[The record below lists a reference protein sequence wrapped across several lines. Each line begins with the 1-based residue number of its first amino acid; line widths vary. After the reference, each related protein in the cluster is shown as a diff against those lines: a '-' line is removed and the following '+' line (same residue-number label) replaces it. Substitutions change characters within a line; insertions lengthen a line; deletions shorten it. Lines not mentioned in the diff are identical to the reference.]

1 MRFHKGSGV
10 STRCSWQPASR
21 AYFSSANSDPRL
33 SSGIVFFNPL
43 SPTPLTSTVSD
54 LQDSFIFAFTWS
66 LKLGV
71 NVALTFSI
79 FAQMGLVVQ
88 RWNFD
93 RRGSFWLEKKEV
105 DTPVSSLSAVW
116 RIHETA
122 AMCNSY
128 LPMVREYFYHHLH
141 LHHLLLIIIILCQ
154 SLLKRLIMLILAWLN
169 ALHYYALVLWCWLP
183 SLFMF
188 LIKYR

>member
-43 SPTPLTSTVSD
+43 SPTPLTSTISD

-128 LPMVREYFYHHLH
+128 LPMVREHFLSSSSSSYYYYSLS
-141 LHHLLLIIIILCQ
+141 ILTEET
-154 SLLKRLIMLILAWLN
+154 
-169 ALHYYALVLWCWLP
+169 YYAYTCLIERSPLLCFSLVMLT
-183 SLFMF
+183 S
-188 LIKYR
+188 